1 MLHQMTFEDLP
12 NVTFSPA
19 SPVGVTPCNLPA
31 GMQTVRSGQALA
43 PVRHSAP
50 PESKRVLPMS
60 GICGQPSSISSKSA
74 ALNMSLANK
83 LKTQLSTV
91 GSIEYIETWKEKAT
105 PAGVLYWAHTA
116 SVPRIKDNGC
126 IGDAPL
132 LTFPTPCT
140 MDHLPPMDYQK
151 RLNHPSRPGRKTSD
165 NLREVVTLTAF
176 PTPSASNIKGTC
188 VASGMQRLIS
198 GHQQN
203 LQDIVLFSIK
213 PYATTT
219 TQDFKSPVQT
229 EIKQMRLRA
238 EVMTVAA
245 YHTPRANDAV
255 KNGAIANDPRN
266 GLPAQVL
273 IMPWPTILSSEA
285 RQGFQ
290 DRTRGKKGSQESLS
304 TVIYK
309 AAWSTPQTMDSM
321 ECIRNVEDL
330 PKNAGCSN
338 LRKRVIQV
346 ILGSDTNS
354 STAKT
359 ERFGGYRLNPYFSAW
374 LMGFPKKWTEAGMAA
389 FQKLTVSRSR
399 SKKRGDRCS

>member
-1 MLHQMTFEDLP
+1 MLHQMTFEDLL

-19 SPVGVTPCNLPA
+19 SPVGVTRCNLPD
-31 GMQTVRSGQALA
+31 GKQTVRSGQDPAL
-43 PVRHSAP
+43 VRHSALL
-50 PESKRVLPMS
+50 ESKKVFPMT
-60 GICGQPSSISSKSA
+60 GICGQHFLISSKSA

-91 GSIEYIETWKEKAT
+91 GSIEYIETWKQKAT

-126 IGDAPL
+126 TGDAPL

-151 RLNHPSRPGRKTSD
+151 RLNHPSRPGRKTSG
-165 NLREVVTLTAF
+165 NLREVVTLTGF
-176 PTPSASNIKGTC
+176 PTPTRNNATGAGNQG
-188 VASGMQRLIS
+188 RL
-198 GHQQN
+198 GGEN
-203 LQDIVLFSIK
+203 LQTAVMAV
-213 PYATTT
+213 ATTPWANMT
-219 TQDFKSPVQT
+219 TQDFKTPVQT

-245 YHTPRANDAV
+245 YHTPRANDSV

-285 RQGFQ
+285 RSGFQ

-330 PKNAGCSN
+330 PKNAGCSI
-338 LRKRVIQV
+338 LRERVIQV
-346 ILGSDTNS
+346 LLGSDTNS

-374 LMGFPKKWTEAGMAA
+374 LMGFPKEWTEAGMAA

-399 SKKRGDRCS
+399 SKKRVARCS

>member
-19 SPVGVTPCNLPA
+19 SPGGVTRCNLPA

-50 PESKRVLPMS
+50 LESKRVFPMS
-60 GICGQPSSISSKSA
+60 GICCQPSLISSKSV
-74 ALNMSLANK
+74 ALNMSLANR

-126 IGDAPL
+126 TGDAHL
-132 LTFPTPCT
+132 LPFPTPT
-140 MDHLPPMDYQK
+140 QNNATGAGNQG
-151 RLNHPSRPGRKTSD
+151 RLGG
-165 NLREVVTLTAF
+165 E
-176 PTPSASNIKGTC
+176 
-188 VASGMQRLIS
+188 
-198 GHQQN
+198 N
-203 LQDIVLFSIK
+203 LQT
-213 PYATTT
+213 A
-219 TQDFKSPVQT
+219 
-229 EIKQMRLRA
+229 
-238 EVMTVAA
+238 VMAVAA

-273 IMPWPTILSSEA
+273 IMPWPKTPMAGDAEGGTMEIRPGTTGKYKLRDYAATAINPWPTILSSEA

-304 TVIYK
+304 TVIY
-309 AAWSTPQTMDSM
+309 
-321 ECIRNVEDL
+321 
-330 PKNAGCSN
+330 
-338 LRKRVIQV
+338 RVIQV
-346 ILGSDTNS
+346 ILGSVTNS

-374 LMGFPKKWTEAGMAA
+374 LMGFPKEWTEAGMAA
-389 FQKLTVSRSR
+389 FQKLTASRLR
-399 SKKRGDRCS
+399 GKKKVARCS